1 MPQKFNQ
8 IDLDQATDT
17 LRLMRFSPL
26 TDAGVCSAMQEKLA
40 AMCPH
45 KEALEWLVS
54 RATDLH
60 RDWPGVVELRALLCS
75 RYLPAD
81 GVQTYS
87 SVFEVIPSEHPA
99 QESAQLAL
107 PPGHTASADSALE
120 GMVADLARRKA
131 LPSREVV
138 WERCAACQG
147 TGQLGEGYCQCALG
161 RDLERAEG
169 KVKVTA

>member
-1 MPQKFNQ
+1 MPQKFKQ
-8 IDLDQATDT
+8 TDLDKAVGK
-17 LRLMRFSPL
+17 LRLLKMNPL
-26 TDAGVCSAMQEKLA
+26 SDPGVASALMEKLA

-45 KEALEWLVS
+45 KEALEWLAS
-54 RATDLH
+54 RATDLY
-60 RDWPGVVELRALLCS
+60 REWPGILELRALLCS
-75 RYLPAD
+75 RYKPAD

-107 PPGHTASADSALE
+107 PPAHTASADSALE
-120 GMVADLARRKA
+120 GMIADLARRKA

-147 TGQLGEGYCQCALG
+147 TGQLGEAYCQCALG
-161 RDLERAEG
+161 RDLERIKA
-169 KVKVTA
+169 KVKVTV